1 MRGPVYQFPKPF
13 LSLELMVGFS
23 DDVRLLLSRQRTLA
37 MLILRLTNARVISSP
52 ESKEK
57 KSKVRIYQNFSN
69 IKVKQTK
76 FYFLEFSKCN

>member
-23 DDVRLLLSRQRTLA
+23 DDVRLLLSRQRTPA
-37 MLILRLTNARVISSP
+37 MLILRLTNARAISSP
-52 ESKEK
+52 ERKEK

-76 FYFLEFSKCN
+76 FYFLEFSKCD